1 MGTSPFAVPTLRL
14 LAAATDIEILLVV
27 SQPDRQSGRGMRLT
41 PTPVS
46 AVAAELGLP
55 LETPERLKLIA
66 EKVIALHADALV
78 VVSYGQILSTK
89 VLDGARHGGIN
100 LHASL
105 LPRWRG
111 AAPIHRALAAGDT
124 HTGVATMRIER
135 TLDTGAIL
143 LESILEILPHHDAEA
158 LEDELATLGAP
169 LMLETLRR
177 LRDEIVHER
186 HQNNDDACYAHMLTR
201 EDGYIDFET
210 STCAQVDRQ
219 IRAYA
224 KRPGTS
230 VIIGDKTV
238 KVHAGYPTSDKSS
251 APAGMIT
258 GMCKDGLIVATQ
270 STDYVITAL
279 QPPGKPSMP
288 AIAFANGARL
298 AYPLLAIKPTA
309 AAT

>member
-14 LAAATDIEILLVV
+14 LAAADDIEILLVV
-27 SQPDRQSGRGMRLT
+27 SQPNRPSGRGMRLT

-46 AVAAELGLP
+46 AVATELELT

-66 EKVIALHADALV
+66 DKVIALGADALV

-89 VLDGARHGGIN
+89 VLNSARHGGIN

-111 AAPIHRALAAGDT
+111 AAPIHRALASGDT
-124 HTGVATMRIER
+124 HTGVATMRMER

-143 LESILEILPHHDAEA
+143 LESILEIQPHHDAET
-158 LEDELATLGAP
+158 LEDELAAVGAP
-169 LMLETLRR
+169 LMLQTLR
-177 LRDEIVHER
+177 LLQDEGIDER
-186 HQNNDDACYAHMLTR
+186 QQIHDDACYAHMLTR
-201 EDGYIDFET
+201 EDGYLDFASST
-210 STCAQVDRQ
+210 STQIDRQ

-230 VIIGDKTV
+230 VVIGDKTV
-238 KVHAGYPTSDKSS
+238 KVHAGYPTSDESLD
-251 APAGMIT
+251 PAGTIT
-258 GMCKDGLIVATQ
+258 GTRKDGLIVATQ
-270 STDYVITAL
+270 STDYVITSL
-279 QPPGKPSMP
+279 QPPGKPAMP
-288 AIAFANGARL
+288 ALSFANGARL
-298 AYPLLAIKPTA
+298 VYPLLATKPTA